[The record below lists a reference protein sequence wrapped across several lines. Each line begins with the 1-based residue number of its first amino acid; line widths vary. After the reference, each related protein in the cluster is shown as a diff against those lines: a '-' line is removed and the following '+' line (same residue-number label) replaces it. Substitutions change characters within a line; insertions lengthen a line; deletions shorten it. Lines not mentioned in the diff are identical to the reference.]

1 MESMRNQMTDC
12 RIKRIKKISNAFYN
26 SSVIMAI
33 LSMIV
38 YYCCDM
44 EKNNIIIMKTV
55 VLAFYILTVIVCLV
69 CDVLIINKD
78 AINKKGS
85 STYKLCIL
93 QKVTKSFSGIFI
105 LISYLLYDFHYD
117 YLFFAFILMGVFLAI
132 ASFVFWYE
140 YKAKLSKDA
149 NDSIVI

>member
-1 MESMRNQMTDC
+1 MTDC

-85 STYKLCIL
+85 STYKLCTL
-93 QKVTKSFSGIFI
+93 QKVTKSFSGIT
-105 LISYLLYDFHYD
+105 Y
-117 YLFFAFILMGVFLAI
+117 
-132 ASFVFWYE
+132 
-140 YKAKLSKDA
+140 
-149 NDSIVI
+149 